1 MGLEKAAKINAVNRF
16 KAKFKNF
23 KRYRVLILMALP
35 GFLYLLINNYVPMFG
50 IVIAFKDINFTKGIL
65 ASDWSGLK
73 NFEYLFKTRD
83 AYIILRNT
91 ILYNVTFIVLTTVVA
106 ITLAILLNEVKNKYL
121 SRVYQSIVLL
131 PFLISMVIVGYLVL
145 AFLNVDNGFVNK
157 SILPVL
163 GIEPISWYSVPKY
176 WPFILTIVKI
186 WNTAGSL
193 CVIYLA
199 AIIGIDHE
207 YYEAAKLDGASKLQ
221 QIISITIPLIS
232 PVIVIMTLLAIGRIL
247 YADFGLFYQ
256 VPLDSG
262 ILQPTTNV
270 IDTYVYRALIKLG
283 DIGMSSAAGLFQ
295 SVVGFLLVIVSNYIV
310 RRIDPDKALF

>member
-1 MGLEKAAKINAVNRF
+1 MELEKSMKSGLGVGF
-16 KAKFKNF
+16 KSKFKRF

-35 GFLYLLINNYVPMFG
+35 GFLYLFINNYVPMFG

-65 ASDWSGLK
+65 ASDWSGFK

-106 ITLAILLNEVKNKYL
+106 IALAILLNEVKNKYL

-157 SILPVL
+157 SILPLL
-163 GIEPISWYSVPKY
+163 GIEPISWYSEPKY
-176 WPFILTIVKI
+176 WPYILTIVKI

-221 QIISITIPLIS
+221 QIKSITIPLIS